1 MLQGELEIRIHGV
14 CLHIQ
19 VSSQQGRGTSE
30 EVGKQEIGEGEMQF
44 MWKCLKMLDV
54 TLRQGIITLGGDR

>member
-1 MLQGELEIRIHGV
+1 M